1 MDQEILEGMGET
13 AGLALAACGGQVLVR
28 CGRALLYRYEE
39 GDTGMRNLA
48 IVALTDAGR
57 RVDEVASVFGLTAT
71 YVSMLRGRARAQ
83 GSAGLVRRR
92 GRPPK
97 LTARQVA
104 KARAWAGEGV
114 AQRAIAER
122 LGVAQSGISELLA
135 RRGPTPAQQELLP
148 EPGSIADGQVNSG
161 HGTGAVGE
169 ASILAGEGPQAVFG
183 VLAGDPGTVREE
195 GPAALA
201 RIGEGA
207 VFSRYAGAMLLHAFL
222 DRVGAEAIFATLAGA
237 PARRYDDLA
246 VLTTATLG
254 FALGAGTMEGF
265 KHLRRVEL
273 GPAAGITLVP
283 ELATLRGRLTALAD
297 GSDPLALQRAFAA
310 GMLAFDPAED
320 PVYYVDDHFVPYAG
334 ARPVAKGWNTKR
346 RHAEPGRDETV
357 LVDARGRAVVF
368 GSGEPTSLASNLP
381 GVLTQLRQVI
391 GPQAPVLLGFDR
403 GGAYPSAFTA
413 CRDAGAGW
421 ISYRRAPLAET
432 TATPATATTTRNG
445 KDISVELADE
455 TVEIKDYGDARQL
468 TLFEHGTPVLQ
479 VLTSETTGTGAD
491 LLCWLRSRWRIENM
505 FKYAAEHNGI
515 DALADYRMDVATD
528 TRLVA
533 NPARV
538 AARATVKA
546 AEAGLADAER
556 SLAQLLAGGGTPRE
570 MNAALPGI
578 HRRIEKATHTL
589 VDAKKTLKP
598 IRAKLPANT
607 LNPDAKLA
615 RPHLQR
621 RSMQMVLRLLAF
633 NAEAWL
639 ADRLNAYL
647 TDPDEYRAITAN
659 LLHQGGTI
667 TYGTHEITVT
677 LDRPDSP
684 RTARALQLLI
694 DELNNT
700 PTRLPGDRRPLNYQV
715 AQAPIST
722 ISKSALQEV

>member
-1 MDQEILEGMGET
+1 MDQETLEGMQEP

-97 LTARQVA
+97 LTDRQVA

-114 AQRAIAER
+114 AQRVIADR

-135 RRGPTPAQQELLP
+135 RRGPTPVQQELLP
-148 EPGSIADGQVNSG
+148 EPGSTAEGQMNAG
-161 HGTGAVGE
+161 HDTGADAE
-169 ASILAGEGPQAVFG
+169 AFIP
-183 VLAGDPGTVREE
+183 AGDPGTVSEE

-201 RIGEGA
+201 RIGEGS

-222 DRVGAEAIFATLAGA
+222 DRVGAETIFATLAGA
-237 PARRYDDLA
+237 PGRRYDNLA

-265 KHLRRVEL
+265 KHLRRGEL
-273 GPAAGITLVP
+273 GPTAGVETIP

-297 GSDPLALQRAFAA
+297 ASDPLALQRAFAA
-310 GMLAFDPAED
+310 GMLAFDPAAD

-334 ARPVAKGWNTKR
+334 AKPVAKGWNTKR

-381 GVLTQLRQVI
+381 GVLTQLRRVI
-391 GPQAPVLLGFDR
+391 GPDAPVLLGFDR
-403 GGAYPSAFTA
+403 GGAFPIAFTA

-421 ISYRRAPLAET
+421 ISYRRAPLVAT
-432 TATPATATTTRNG
+432 TATPAISTTVRNG
-445 KDISVELADE
+445 KDITVELADE
-455 TVEIKDYGDARQL
+455 TVAIKDYGHARQL
-468 TLFEHGTPVLQ
+468 TLFEHGSPVLQ

-505 FKYAAEHNGI
+505 FKYASEHNGI
-515 DALADYRMDVATD
+515 DAIADYRMDVATD

-538 AARATVKA
+538 AARATVKT
-546 AEAGLADAER
+546 AETGLADAER
-556 SLAQLLAGGGTPRE
+556 SLAQLLASGGTPKQ

-578 HRRIEKATHTL
+578 HRRIEKATQAL
-589 VDAKKTLKP
+589 ADAKKTLKP

-647 TDPDEYRAITAN
+647 NDPDEYRAITSN

-667 TYGTHEITVT
+667 TYGTHEITVI
-677 LDRPDSP
+677 LDAPDSP
-684 RTARALQLLI
+684 RTARALQLLTE
-694 DELNNT
+694 ELNNT
-700 PTRLPGDRRPLNYQV
+700 PTRLPGDRRPLNYQI

-722 ISKSALQEV
+722 MSKHVLQEV